1 LCFWIGIRPLS
12 STRIGP
18 NPIQPNEALPEN
30 PKKKKSRAP
39 DFERIDITNILL
51 STSIFTAKRITQL
64 TPEVNI
70 ETYKALAKFR
80 T

>member
-1 LCFWIGIRPLS
+1 VLLDWNQATEFHPDWAQSDTTERGL
-12 STRIGP
+12 TRKS
-18 NPIQPNEALPEN
+18 
-30 PKKKKSRAP
+30 KKKKTRAP